1 MRLLRIAPCHA
12 VAGDPSTAE
21 ACVSHSGQGPKSLVQ
36 TMTALTV
43 VILEAVA
50 LSCAT
55 LSS

>member
-1 MRLLRIAPCHA
+1 MRLLHIAPCHA

-21 ACVSHSGQGPKSLVQ
+21 ACVSHSGQESKKLVQ
-36 TMTALTV
+36 IMTALTV
-43 VILEAVA
+43 VILQAVA